1 MTSCVLYMKIRWSF
15 AVGVSVP
22 QTAENFQRISVIFT
36 KKEGRRAKKEVRP
49 PGEEG
54 GKDHLSKTG
63 GTCYTTLYAE
73 KEVVSCGTDPA
84 QR

>member
-1 MTSCVLYMKIRWSF
+1 MTSCVYMKIRWSF

-22 QTAENFQRISVIFT
+22 QMAENFQQISVIFT
-36 KKEGRRAKKEVRP
+36 KKEGCRAKKEVRT
-49 PGEEG
+49 
-54 GKDHLSKTG
+54 HLSKTG